1 MTRHPELSSQIRF
14 TLSLMRLATAPHA
27 GGAEKPQV
35 PAGLDLEK
43 LADAIG
49 LKPMQPVRVRA
60 RRPA

>member
-1 MTRHPELSSQIRF
+1 
-14 TLSLMRLATAPHA
+14 MRLATAPHA
-27 GGAEKPQV
+27 ASTEKRQV

-49 LKPMQPVRVRA
+49 LKPMQPVRIRA